1 MITRLKGRCQGNK
14 KAEGDVREEKEGEG
28 EGGNGDRERKK
39 KGVGNG
45 LRSHAA
51 SSVVPSALV
60 SLTTGFGM
68 GPGVPS
74 RL

>member
-1 MITRLKGRCQGNK
+1 MFNAFLFQLYQKGKGQVGEKKKEKKGR
-14 KAEGDVREEKEGEG
+14 V
-28 EGGNGDRERKK
+28 
-39 KGVGNG
+39 KGVGSG
-45 LRSHAA
+45 VLSHHVTLA
-51 SSVVPSALV
+51 VPAALV

>member
-1 MITRLKGRCQGNK
+1 M
-14 KAEGDVREEKEGEG
+14 A
-28 EGGNGDRERKK
+28 
-39 KGVGNG
+39 
-45 LRSHAA
+45 
-51 SSVVPSALV
+51 VPSALV

>member
-1 MITRLKGRCQGNK
+1 MCKEKNELSEGKKGK
-14 KAEGDVREEKEGEG
+14 KEK
-28 EGGNGDRERKK
+28 GGV
-39 KGVGNG
+39 KGVGSG
-45 LRSHAA
+45 VLSHHVTMA
-51 SSVVPSALV
+51 VPSALV